1 MFYKVSGF
9 SQQNTSIHRGAEI
22 SMSSASV
29 LPPHIF
35 IGAWWWLIIK
45 TETCCTLNTKT
56 LSEYSCNWRVFI
68 VQLSTL
74 SFTTGCLTQRFSTI
88 CVWKM
93 PISLYKNF
101 SVSHYKT
108 SIVLHGFFFHARGY
122 FGVLYLPSR
131 RTKKSAYKTTVLC
144 EFLHAELLS
153 QPQTFTKLRYW
164 WAHHQA
170 FNFLK
175 SAARGSKVSIVGIV
189 PSTIRGLIPGGAYIF
204 MFSKRLWGSNSLYSK
219 RSGTLSSEGYADHSF
234 LSSAAVNRE
243 WSNTSTSPT
252 PSLRGQGQLYLYNQ

>member
-1 MFYKVSGF
+1 MSLLFSYLLYL
-9 SQQNTSIHRGAEI
+9 SQQDASPKD
-22 SMSSASV
+22 SLPSACEKC
-29 LPPHIF
+29 PFHYIRIF
-35 IGAWWWLIIK
+35 QLAITK
-45 TETCCTLNTKT
+45 HPSFCT
-56 LSEYSCNWRVFI
+56 
-68 VQLSTL
+68 
-74 SFTTGCLTQRFSTI
+74 
-88 CVWKM
+88 
-93 PISLYKNF
+93 
-101 SVSHYKT
+101 
-108 SIVLHGFFFHARGY
+108 GFFFHARGY